1 MKMLLRNAA
10 MASAHSNIHQLRPKL
25 RLVSS
30 NEVPRIF
37 GVARFPLLE
46 GVSDCGRNYVGNVSS
61 PIRLA

>member
-1 MKMLLRNAA
+1 